1 MRRPVD
7 RTWILDSLPPERP
20 LTEGTSTAFPF
31 LFAVVVA
38 VVAVF
43 LYAQAAFMLAVGMF
57 LGGAAAYRT
66 TTGAK
71 RH

>member
-7 RTWILDSLPPERP
+7 RSWILDSLPPERTP
-20 LTEGTSTAFPF
+20 TEGARRAFPF
-31 LFAVVVA
+31 LVPLVVVL
-38 VVAVF
+38 VAGFMYV
-43 LYAQAAFMLAVGMF
+43 QAAFMLAVGVF

-71 RH
+71 RR